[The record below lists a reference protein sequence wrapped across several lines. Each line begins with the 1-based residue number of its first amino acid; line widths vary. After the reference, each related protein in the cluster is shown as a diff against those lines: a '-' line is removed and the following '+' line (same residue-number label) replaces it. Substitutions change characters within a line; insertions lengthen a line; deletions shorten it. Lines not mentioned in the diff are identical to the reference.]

1 VHDASLHQFAQSL
14 REHVGA
20 HRRQPGACAMNFAA
34 GRLYIDQEVTAM
46 PNAVVVQYQTRADE
60 AEPNG

>member
-1 VHDASLHQFAQSL
+1 
-14 REHVGA
+14 
-20 HRRQPGACAMNFAA
+20 MNFAA
-34 GRLYIDQEVTAM
+34 GLLYIDQEVTAM